1 MASQVE
7 KARRFARLHEEGMLI
22 LPNAWDAGSA
32 VIIAAAGAPAIATT
46 SGGVAWSMGRP
57 DGQDLTREQMI
68 EQVKSIVRAVDLPV
82 TADVEGGYGPGPEDV
97 AATVEAAVAAGV
109 VGVNIEDS
117 KAPGGPLFSAA
128 EQAARL
134 KAGSAA
140 AEAVG
145 LPELVI
151 NARTDVFLYGIG
163 KEEERLA
170 EVIGRAEAYAEAGAT
185 SLFVPGLLDLA
196 ILEELVKSTPLP
208 INAMAG
214 PGAPPNTATS
224 VPGSHVEKWGG
235 SPSRSRIADPVS
247 RFEGPISRRRLRPSR
262 PPAPCVRTASA
273 CSRARSW
280 RCASGA

>member
-1 MASQVE
+1 MEQKE
-7 KARRFARLHEEGMLI
+7 KAQRFARLHEDGMLV

-32 VIIAAAGAPAIATT
+32 VIIASAGAAAIATT
-46 SGGVAWSMGRP
+46 SGGVAWSAGRP
-57 DGQDLTREQMI
+57 DGQALTREQMI
-68 EQVKSIVRAVDLPV
+68 ERVKGIARAVDLPV
-82 TADVEGGYGPGPEDV
+82 TADVERGYGPGPEDV
-97 AATVEAAVAAGV
+97 AATVEAAIAAGV
-109 VGVNIEDS
+109 VGVNVEDS
-117 KAPGGPLFSAA
+117 RAPGGPLFTAA

-140 AEAVG
+140 AERAG

-196 ILEELVKSTPLP
+196 VLEELVKSTPLP

-214 PGAPPNTATS
+214 PGAPS
-224 VPGSHVEKWGG
+224 
-235 SPSRSRIADPVS
+235 IADLERVGVRRVS
-247 RFEGPISRRRLRPSR
+247 LGTALAQAAYGITRRVAAEALERGTFAALDG
-262 PPAPCVRTASA
+262 APDYGDVNSSFPR
-273 CSRARSW
+273 
-280 RCASGA
+280 

>member
-7 KARRFARLHEEGMLI
+7 KARRFARLHEKGMLI

-32 VIIAAAGAPAIATT
+32 VIIGSTGAAAIATT
-46 SGGVAWSMGRP
+46 SGGVAWSTGRP

-68 EQVKSIVRAVDLPV
+68 GRVKSIVDAVDLPV
-82 TADVEGGYGPGPEDV
+82 TADVEGGYGPSADDV

-117 KAPGGPLFSAA
+117 RAAGGPLFSAS

-134 KAGSAA
+134 KAGSETAA
-140 AEAVG
+140 AAG

-151 NARTDVFLYGIG
+151 NARTDIFLYAIG

-170 EVIGRAEAYAEAGAT
+170 EVIGRAEAYAAAGAT

-196 ILEELVKSTPLP
+196 ILEQLVKSTPLP

-214 PGAPPNTATS
+214 PGAPS
-224 VPGSHVEKWGG
+224 
-235 SPSRSRIADPVS
+235 IADLERVGVRRVS
-247 RFEGPISRRRLRPSR
+247 LGTALAQAAYGITRRVAAEALDEGTFEALDG
-262 PPAPCVRTASA
+262 APEYGDVNSLFPR
-273 CSRARSW
+273 
-280 RCASGA
+280 

>member
-7 KARRFARLHEEGMLI
+7 KARRFARLHEQGMLI

-32 VIIAAAGAPAIATT
+32 VIIATAGAPAIATT

-57 DGQDLTREQMI
+57 DGQALTREQMI
-68 EQVKSIVRAVDLPV
+68 ERVKSIARAVDLPV
-82 TADVEGGYGPGPEDV
+82 TADVEGGYGPRPEDV
-97 AATVEAAVAAGV
+97 AATVEAAIAAGV

-117 KAPGGPLFSAA
+117 RAAGGPLFSAS

-134 KAGSAA
+134 KAGSEA
-140 AEAVG
+140 AERAG

-163 KEEERLA
+163 EEEERLA

-185 SLFVPGLLDLA
+185 SLFVPGLLHLA

-214 PGAPPNTATS
+214 PGAPS
-224 VPGSHVEKWGG
+224 
-235 SPSRSRIADPVS
+235 IADLGRVGVRRVS
-247 RFEGPISRRRLRPSR
+247 LGTAVAQAAYGITRRVAAEALEKGTFEALAG
-262 PPAPCVRTASA
+262 APEYGEVNSQFPR
-273 CSRARSW
+273 
-280 RCASGA
+280 